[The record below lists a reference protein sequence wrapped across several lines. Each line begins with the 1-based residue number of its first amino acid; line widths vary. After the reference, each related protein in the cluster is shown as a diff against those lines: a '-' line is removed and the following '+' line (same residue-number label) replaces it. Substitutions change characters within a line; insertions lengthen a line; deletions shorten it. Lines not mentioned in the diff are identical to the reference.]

1 MPRNRRRQQTLPWSA
16 DRIHWRVSISNFG
29 LFTTG
34 NRMNEPTASV
44 ADQSRTIVDPGD
56 QPLSPDEEITEI
68 EKLLVA
74 EPDDFQARCRLG
86 ELYFSKG
93 RMDDALVEVKKSI
106 EMAEGLRA
114 EMNRSLAMYYSNLG
128 TIYAT
133 KGMTDEAEAEFKHA
147 LDVFPHDVLAL
158 FNLGRVHADKKK
170 FMEAKEYFERLVEI
184 TPDDSMAWYN
194 LAGVYVELDNPQVSD
209 YNTIDMAIQCYIR
222 TLELDP
228 KHLEGSFKLMELA
241 LNHKKSDLAIKV
253 MEDAVEHNADEPLA
267 YYNLISVY
275 DKCKMFEQ
283 AEQARQR
290 LKERFAK
297 RSKTSSAS

>member
-1 MPRNRRRQQTLPWSA
+1 MDEHKSTSTP
-16 DRIHWRVSISNFG
+16 
-29 LFTTG
+29 
-34 NRMNEPTASV
+34 EPSGTAV
-44 ADQSRTIVDPGD
+44 EQGD
-56 QPLSPDEEITEI
+56 QPLTPEEEIAEL
-68 EKLLVA
+68 EKLLA
-74 EPDDFQARCRLG
+74 TEPDDFQARCRLG

-93 RMDDALVEVKKSI
+93 RLDDALVEVKKSI
-106 EMAEGLRA
+106 EMAESLRT

-133 KGMTDEAEAEFKHA
+133 KSMVEEAEAEFRRA
-147 LDVFPHDVLAL
+147 LDIFPHDVLSL
-158 FNLGRVHADKKK
+158 FNLGRVCVDKKRY
-170 FMEAKEYFERLVEI
+170 MDAKGYFERLVEI
-184 TPDDSMAWYN
+184 TPDDPMAWYN

-209 YNTIDMAIQCYIR
+209 YNTIDMAIQCYLR

-228 KHLEGSFKLMELA
+228 KHLESSFKLMEIA
-241 LNHKKSDLAIKV
+241 LNHKKTDLAVQV
-253 MEDAVEHNADEPLA
+253 MESAVEQNPDEPLA

-297 RSKTSSAS
+297 RAKDSTPS

>member
-1 MPRNRRRQQTLPWSA
+1 MEE
-16 DRIHWRVSISNFG
+16 
-29 LFTTG
+29 TTSP
-34 NRMNEPTASV
+34 E
-44 ADQSRTIVDPGD
+44 QSRAAVDPGD
-56 QPLSPDEEITEI
+56 QPLNADEEITEL
-68 EKLLVA
+68 EKLLA
-74 EPDDFQARCRLG
+74 SEPDDFQARCRLG

-93 RMDDALVEVKKSI
+93 RLDDALVEVKKSI
-106 EMAEGLRA
+106 EMAEGIRA

-133 KGMTDEAEAEFKHA
+133 KSMADEAETEFKRA

-158 FNLGRVHADKKK
+158 FNLGRLCGDKKK
-170 FMEAKEYFERLVEI
+170 YMDAKGYYERLVEI
-184 TPDDSMAWYN
+184 TPDDPMAWYN

-209 YNTIDMAIQCYIR
+209 YNTIDAAIQCYLR

-228 KHLEGSFKLMELA
+228 KHLEASFKLMELA

-297 RSKTSSAS
+297 RNKTSAS

>member
-1 MPRNRRRQQTLPWSA
+1 MDTQK
-16 DRIHWRVSISNFG
+16 
-29 LFTTG
+29 
-34 NRMNEPTASV
+34 PTSEAAQASV
-44 ADQSRTIVDPGD
+44 AVDPGD
-56 QPLSPDEEITEI
+56 QPLSPDEEIAEI
-68 EKLLVA
+68 EKLLA
-74 EPDDFQARCRLG
+74 TEPDDFQARCRLG

-93 RMDDALVEVKKSI
+93 RLDDALAEVKKSI

-133 KGMTDEAEAEFKHA
+133 KSMADEAEAEFRHA

-158 FNLGRVHADKKK
+158 FNLGRLYADKKK
-170 FMEAKEYFERLVEI
+170 YMEAKDYYERLVEI
-184 TPDDSMAWYN
+184 TPDDPIAWYN
-194 LAGVYVELDNPQVSD
+194 LAGVYIELDNPQVSD
-209 YNTIDMAIQCYIR
+209 YNTIDMGIQCYMR

-228 KHLEGSFKLMELA
+228 KHLESSFKLMEIA
-241 LNHKKSDLAIKV
+241 LNHKKTDLAIKV
-253 MEDAVEHNADEPLA
+253 MESAVEHNPDEPLA

-283 AEQARQR
+283 AEEARKR

-297 RSKTSSAS
+297 KAKESSAT

>member
-1 MPRNRRRQQTLPWSA
+1 MGEQQMSA
-16 DRIHWRVSISNFG
+16 G
-29 LFTTG
+29 PEQTT
-34 NRMNEPTASV
+34 A
-44 ADQSRTIVDPGD
+44 VDAGD
-56 QPLSPDEEITEI
+56 QLMNPDEEIAEI
-68 EKLLVA
+68 EKLLTS

-93 RMDDALVEVKKSI
+93 RLDDALTEVRKSI

-133 KGMTDEAEAEFKHA
+133 KGMMEEAQAEFKHA
-147 LDVFPHDVLAL
+147 LDVHASDVLAL
-158 FNLGRVHADKKK
+158 FNLGRVQADRKNY
-170 FMEAKEYFERLVEI
+170 MEAKSFYERLVEI
-184 TPDDSMAWYN
+184 TPDDPIAWYN

-209 YNTIDMAIQCYIR
+209 YNTMDMAIQCYLR
-222 TLELDP
+222 VLELDP
-228 KHLEGSFKLMELA
+228 KHLEASFKLMDIA
-241 LNHKKSDLAIKV
+241 LIHKKTDLAIKV
-253 MEDAVEHNADEPLA
+253 MESAVEHNPEEPLA

-297 RSKTSSAS
+297 KAKEGTTT